1 MNNDIK
7 VSCIDSR
14 RMAIDSTYEGNDPKI
29 LEMIDELF
37 KKIEEFSKECSD
49 VADFEAKFAT
59 SPLSGEYINLFT
71 KIMGGNV
78 DLKKEAKEGA
88 MYAGSEIVDDMTH
101 TARMQARME
110 AEKTLRNAP
119 IIGDVMTAKQHFD
132 FFSRFKSKKDD
143 E

>member
-1 MNNDIK
+1 
-7 VSCIDSR
+7 
-14 RMAIDSTYEGNDPKI
+14 
-29 LEMIDELF
+29 
-37 KKIEEFSKECSD
+37 
-49 VADFEAKFAT
+49 
-59 SPLSGEYINLFT
+59 
-71 KIMGGNV
+71 MGGNV

>member
-59 SPLSGEYINLFT
+59 SPLSGEYTNLFT

-110 AEKTLRNAP
+110 AEKN
-119 IIGDVMTAKQHFD
+119 
-132 FFSRFKSKKDD
+132 FKKCSYYWRCYDC
-143 E
+143 